1 MKRDLV
7 FFVAGLSFGVCAGY
21 FAFRAVSSGDAGIA
35 SPPAASNASAET
47 GSMAGSAG
55 PAPSTIGLDN
65 LNLNPNARDGQ
76 PQLKKLDEEQ
86 VRKLEAKAGES
97 ANDVQSRA
105 ELGRLYMESGK
116 YPEAVRW
123 LEEAVKLAPDD
134 LHLRNHLAICYL
146 NEGHLDQAVSAF
158 EENLSRDPNH
168 APSLLGLGRVKL
180 YLQRDIQG
188 GLAMWE
194 RLVQVAPNSPE
205 ATAVRDEL
213 QALKSAH
220 PGS

>member
-7 FFVAGLSFGVCAGY
+7 FFLAGLSFGMGAGY
-21 FAFRAVSSGDAGIA
+21 FAFRAVSSGDAGVA
-35 SPPAASNASAET
+35 SSSPVASSET
-47 GSMAGSAG
+47 GSMAGAAA
-55 PAPSTIGLDN
+55 PAASTIGLDN
-65 LNLNPNARDGQ
+65 LNPKAPDGQ
-76 PQLKKLDEEQ
+76 PPLKKLDEEQ
-86 VRKLEAKAGES
+86 VRRLEAKAGES
-97 ANDVQSRA
+97 PNDVESRA

-134 LHLRNHLAICYL
+134 LHARNHLAICYL

-194 RLVQVAPNSPE
+194 KLVQVAPNSPE
-205 ATAVRDEL
+205 ASAVRDEL
-213 QALKSAH
+213 EALKSAH